1 MEERDNLPEQSG
13 TTADNTAQPAA
24 PQPEKETVT
33 HTETAPLRNEN
44 NTAAENQQ
52 NADAQP
58 SVPPQPSAV
67 PPLQNNAPMNGQFA
81 PPPDANSAGSQYNSA
96 QEGQFLRRL
105 SRPQEDLFMISS
117 CMNPS
122 ALKDMTA
129 ERISLPNS
137 LRHSNSLSL
146 RSFRK

>member
-52 NADAQP
+52 NADDNIY
-58 SVPPQPSAV
+58 STVSY
-67 PPLQNNAPMNGQFA
+67 LYHFHG
-81 PPPDANSAGSQYNSA
+81 
-96 QEGQFLRRL
+96 
-105 SRPQEDLFMISS
+105 
-117 CMNPS
+117 
-122 ALKDMTA
+122 
-129 ERISLPNS
+129 
-137 LRHSNSLSL
+137 
-146 RSFRK
+146 